1 MIFCAPVTDSGD
13 IDPRW
18 GKAARVAIAEVQHG
32 KIESWSEIEVGWD
45 KLHDAGTQGSHHARI
60 VTFLKEQKVDAI
72 VANHMG
78 DGMVRML
85 ETMKIP
91 VYFDASGNAREAVEK
106 AITLTPA

>member
-1 MIFCAPVTDSGD
+1 MIVCAPVTSAGD

-18 GKAARVAIAEVQHG
+18 GKADRVALVDVHDG
-32 KIESWSEIEVGWD
+32 KITDWSEVEVGWSH
-45 KLHDAGTQGSHHARI
+45 LHDAGTHGSHHARI
-60 VTFLKEQKVDAI
+60 VTFLKDNKVEAI

-91 VYFDASGNAREAVEK
+91 VYFDARGNARDAVTK
-106 AITLTPA
+106 AITLTIA

>member
-1 MIFCAPVTDSGD
+1 MIVCAPVTPTGE

-18 GKAARVAIAEVQHG
+18 GKADRVALVEVHDG
-32 KIESWSEIEVGWD
+32 KISGWSEVEVGWSH
-45 KLHDAGTQGSHHARI
+45 LHDAGTHGSHHARI
-60 VTFLKEQKVDAI
+60 VTFLKENNVQAI

-91 VYFDASGNAREAVEK
+91 VYFDASGNARDAVKK
-106 AITLTPA
+106 AITLTID

>member
-1 MIFCAPVTDSGD
+1 MIICAPVMANGD

-18 GKAARVAIAEVQHG
+18 GKADRVAVVEVEDG
-32 KIESWSEIEVGWD
+32 EILLWSEVEVGWSQ
-45 KLHDAGTQGSHHARI
+45 LHDSGTHGSHHARI
-60 VTFLKEQKVDAI
+60 VTFLKENKIDAI

-91 VYFDASGNAREAVEK
+91 VYFEASGNARDAVTK

>member
-1 MIFCAPVTDSGD
+1 MIICVPVTPAGE

-18 GKAARVAIAEVQHG
+18 GKADRVALVEVHDG
-32 KIESWSEIEVGWD
+32 KIANWSEVEVGWGE
-45 KLHDAGTQGSHHARI
+45 LHDSGTHGSHHARI
-60 VTFLKEQKVDAI
+60 VTFLKENKVNAI

-91 VYFDASGNAREAVEK
+91 VYYDAVGDAREAVTK
-106 AITLTPA
+106 AITLTIV

>member
-1 MIFCAPVTDSGD
+1 MIICAPVTANGE

-18 GKAARVAIAEVQHG
+18 GKADRVAVVDVQSG
-32 KIESWSEIEVGWD
+32 EIQSWSEIEVGWSH
-45 KLHDAGTQGSHHARI
+45 LHDSGTHGSHHARI
-60 VTFLKEQKVDAI
+60 VTFLKENKIEAI

-91 VYFDASGNAREAVEK
+91 VYFDASGNAREAVTK
-106 AITLTPA
+106 AITLTTT